1 MHVGLSLIF
10 QGSAIRTDHEVYAEE
25 LKLARLAEP
34 LGFDSV
40 WTVEHHFTSY
50 TMVPDPLQFL
60 TYMAGCT
67 ERVQLGTMVVVL
79 PWHDTV
85 RVAEGVA
92 MLDNLSGGRVILG
105 IGRGLGR
112 VEFGGFGVSMDES
125 RARFVES
132 ARIVLEG
139 LEKGR
144 VQHEGTYYQQAPR
157 DLRPAP
163 FKSFRDRTYASAVSP
178 ESVRIM
184 ADLRVGIMIVPQ
196 KPWDQVVAELEEYRN
211 LYREA
216 SGTEP
221 PPPASAGW
229 VFCDPDPGRARELGE
244 QYVGRYYETV
254 IDHYEFTSDHLATTK
269 GYEYYGRL
277 SGYLD
282 KQGTEPA
289 IKAFTDLHVIGTP
302 KQCIDKIEDIR
313 RMVGNDIFMGV
324 CAYGDM
330 APEESERNLR
340 LFASDVMPA
349 VKQLS

>member
-1 MHVGLSLIF
+1 
-10 QGSAIRTDHEVYAEE
+10 
-25 LKLARLAEP
+25 
-34 LGFDSV
+34 
-40 WTVEHHFTSY
+40 
-50 TMVPDPLQFL
+50 MVPDALQFL

-79 PWHDTV
+79 PWHDPV

-112 VEFGGFGVSMDES
+112 VEFGGFGVVDGRVARRGSS
-125 RARFVES
+125 RARS
-132 ARIVLEG
+132 SCSKGSRRAACNIEG
-139 LEKGR
+139 I
-144 VQHEGTYYQQAPR
+144 YYQQSSA
-157 DLRPAP
+157 RPAAGTVQVVP
-163 FKSFRDRTYASAVSP
+163 RSH
-178 ESVRIM
+178 
-184 ADLRVGIMIVPQ
+184 LRVGGEPGVGADHGRPRCRHHDRAAEAVGSGHARARRVPQ
-196 KPWDQVVAELEEYRN
+196 PRTAR
-211 LYREA
+211 RA
-216 SGTEP
+216 ATEP

-229 VFCDPDPGRARELGE
+229 VFCDPDEGRARELGE

-254 IDHYEFTSDHLATTK
+254 IDHYEFTSDHLADTK

-282 KQGTEPA
+282 KYGTAPA

-313 RMVGNDIFMGV
+313 RMVGNDMFMAV

-330 APEESERNLR
+330 APERVRAQPAALR
-340 LFASDVMPA
+340 LRRDAGGQAARVTT
-349 VKQLS
+349 

>member
-10 QGSAIRTDHEVYAEE
+10 QGSATRADHEVYADE

-79 PWHDTV
+79 PWHDPV

-184 ADLRVGIMIVPQ
+184 ADLARRHHDRAAEAVGAGRSPSSRSTATSTARRAA
-196 KPWDQVVAELEEYRN
+196 PSRRRRRARD
-211 LYREA
+211 
-216 SGTEP
+216 GC
-221 PPPASAGW
+221 SAT
-229 VFCDPDPGRARELGE
+229 PTRSGRASS
-244 QYVGRYYETV
+244 VSS
-254 IDHYEFTSDHLATTK
+254 TSAATT
-269 GYEYYGRL
+269 R
-277 SGYLD
+277 
-282 KQGTEPA
+282 P
-289 IKAFTDLHVIGTP
+289 
-302 KQCIDKIEDIR
+302 
-313 RMVGNDIFMGV
+313 
-324 CAYGDM
+324 
-330 APEESERNLR
+330 
-340 LFASDVMPA
+340 
-349 VKQLS
+349 